1 MPLDYS
7 SCSGSLADAAAGLP
21 GCVVEAAD
29 HIGLSAVE
37 CLGAAR
43 NGEGFLPYVTADQNT
58 IRRSAHVPLDA
69 RGYPGAKGVR
79 DEDEASPLR
88 SLLGLQQPICFVA
101 RVAVAGATPRPLLPN
116 VLGLG
121 RGFRDAA
128 ELERRKVAQLRVD
141 VAALTLGG
149 RALRLCR
156 EDMQPGGTK
165 IFPPF
170 LPATECTAHSRRARS
185 GRPRGLELADQ
196 SLRLA
201 PLSEPVAIASKPAKS
216 GKKGGSKKGG
226 EEPTAA
232 SAPASE
238 PEAAVAQNLGRLR
251 RTASLAAPAMDSG
264 SELQMGRAKCKSG
277 EFAPDGSPDYIYK
290 GPNPWVAN
298 VSFPGLGE
306 VAGTAPSKKLARLAA
321 AKAACE
327 AWFSTQ
333 LDDDEEGAPAKDEAE
348 AVEEEEEVKATK
360 PTAAVKKS
368 SKRPSGEG
376 TGGGGKQAK
385 K

>member
-1 MPLDYS
+1 MVAT
-7 SCSGSLADAAAGLP
+7 GSATVRAG
-21 GCVVEAAD
+21 
-29 HIGLSAVE
+29 
-37 CLGAAR
+37 
-43 NGEGFLPYVTADQNT
+43 
-58 IRRSAHVPLDA
+58 
-69 RGYPGAKGVR
+69 GAKGK
-79 DEDEASPLR
+79 
-88 SLLGLQQPICFVA
+88 G
-101 RVAVAGATPRPLLPN
+101 GAKKGCVKP
-116 VLGLG
+116 V
-121 RGFRDAA
+121 
-128 ELERRKVAQLRVD
+128 
-141 VAALTLGG
+141 
-149 RALRLCR
+149 
-156 EDMQPGGTK
+156 
-165 IFPPF
+165 
-170 LPATECTAHSRRARS
+170 PATE
-185 GRPRGLELADQ
+185 
-196 SLRLA
+196 

-277 EFAPDGSPDYIYK
+277 EFVSGLSAFIRAQAPDGSPDYIYK